1 MRYIIILVMF
11 FLGCHTTPEIIGN
24 IPQCNEW
31 SEESVEQLENI
42 LANMYCKYSPDYL
55 EGQVECE
62 ILDISALEIELGRME
77 QLCHSL
83 KQWQN

>member
-1 MRYIIILVMF
+1 MF

-24 IPQCNEW
+24 IPQCHEW
-31 SEESVEQLENI
+31 SGESVDQLESLI
-42 LANMYCKYSPDYL
+42 TNMHCKYSQNYI

-62 ILDISALEIELGRME
+62 ILDTSALEIELGRME